1 MKNTNTTAKLNEAN
15 LTNAADD
22 IIDIFEELL
31 DRLDITLPDKWR
43 EGEEDEARIF
53 GDTYY
58 ELENKI
64 VERLRKED
72 LSAEDVIEMAIIS
85 ESPERKQRILDE
97 YAKTTKIVDFAKFLK
112 NEYSSCKTKFDG
124 VETLYDD
131 YGVKIGGTHLSWNE
145 FAETVCSLIEDDK
158 YIGD

>member
-1 MKNTNTTAKLNEAN
+1 MFTIKPRTRIREWVSPEDEDCYETGYEICDSDGEIIYDFANEDIKDYYEDLNRKEEENTMDTTNNPINT
-15 LTNAADD
+15 ADD

-64 VERLRKED
+64 VERLRKE
-72 LSAEDVIEMAIIS
+72 L
-85 ESPERKQRILDE
+85 R
-97 YAKTTKIVDFAKFLK
+97 
-112 NEYSSCKTKFDG
+112 
-124 VETLYDD
+124 
-131 YGVKIGGTHLSWNE
+131 
-145 FAETVCSLIEDDK
+145 
-158 YIGD
+158 